1 MELSNEKL
9 SDGLT
14 YEAIYNE
21 LPEDKRPISL
31 EDLKLIRSADIT
43 PLSDVLNDLDKELAE
58 KYKDTGVNYKD
69 NALHHL
75 LNGSSLPPEVWQSI
89 EFDTNDRDYAE
100 FVSNHL
106 ESLKK
111 AT

>member
-31 EDLKLIRSADIT
+31 EDLSLIKSDMMS
-43 PLSDVLNDLDKELAE
+43 LLDVLAKLDKRLAK
-58 KYKDTGVNYKD
+58 KYKDTGINYRD
-69 NALHHL
+69 NAFHHL
-75 LNGSSLPPEVWQSI
+75 LNGSSLPAEVWQSI
-89 EFDTNDRDYAE
+89 EFDTKGGDYAE

-106 ESLKK
+106 KSLKK
-111 AT
+111 TA